1 MSLFFI
7 TVPENQYKLIY
18 CIPNEIANSVDRSGN
33 LNRLFSEVSQD
44 FQSFCSTVFFEAWDR
59 HVRSCTSFWQFSNSV
74 YHFLKYCTL
83 TASSPYLYQLAV
95 NFMGEV
101 FATRRNQI
109 AIRTASVD
117 QVTSFV
123 IVHQLIPPPWMPSIS
138 LLSTSVTYYACYKW
152 YVLLKKE
159 KLTKPNVTGWGT
171 LLIEHD
177 SHDVNKLF
185 NFM

>member
-117 QVTSFV
+117 QVSSFV
-123 IVHQLIPPPWMPSIS
+123 IVHQLIPPLECHQS
-138 LLSTSVTYYACYKW
+138 LSCRRLLHITHATSGTSYWKKKNWRSQTSPAEERY
-152 YVLLKKE
+152 LLNM
-159 KLTKPNVTGWGT
+159 TPMT
-171 LLIEHD
+171 
-177 SHDVNKLF
+177 
-185 NFM
+185 